1 MSSTATRN
9 FDKFEEPIMK
19 SRGIASLLGR
29 VVEGYFHLLKFT
41 IALCL
46 VAMVIMVFG
55 NVVLR
60 YAFNSGISLS
70 EELSRWLFVWM
81 TFLGALVAM
90 REHGHLGV
98 DAVVNR
104 LPVLG
109 KKVCLVAGQGL
120 MLYVCWLLFDGSWQ
134 QTVINLDVKAP
145 TSGLSMAIFY
155 SSGVVFA
162 VTAALVLLYDL
173 YRVLAGKL
181 HEHELVMVQESE
193 ELAHVGEAHAPHGI
207 ANDTPRVVAAHGGKR

>member
-1 MSSTATRN
+1 
-9 FDKFEEPIMK
+9 
-19 SRGIASLLGR
+19 
-29 VVEGYFHLLKFT
+29 
-41 IALCL
+41 
-46 VAMVIMVFG
+46 
-55 NVVLR
+55 
-60 YAFNSGISLS
+60 
-70 EELSRWLFVWM
+70 
-81 TFLGALVAM
+81 
-90 REHGHLGV
+90 
-98 DAVVNR
+98 
-104 LPVLG
+104 
-109 KKVCLVAGQGL
+109 
-120 MLYVCWLLFDGSWQ
+120 LLFDGSWQ

-145 TSGLSMAIFY
+145 TSGLSMALFY